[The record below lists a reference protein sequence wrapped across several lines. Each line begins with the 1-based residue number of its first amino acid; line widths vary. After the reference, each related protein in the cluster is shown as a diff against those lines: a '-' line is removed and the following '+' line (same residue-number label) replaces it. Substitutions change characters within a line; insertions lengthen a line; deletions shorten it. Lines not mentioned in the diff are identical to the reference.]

1 MQAWK
6 QVSNSIDPFPAG
18 GDGDPVLRAEV
29 ADVAEWQ
36 WPNTRLMRCC
46 AKLDR
51 RTEAIGAYR
60 RLRRTL
66 SVTLGPH
73 PSANSEKPYR
83 SLRAGWRC
91 HTARQR
97 LPPAPTGRLVDVS
110 RGGGQSRDLAGARPR
125 GTARAGHADSA
136 PAPAPPAVSAGCWR
150 RIRHSEGAQ
159 LNP

>member
-73 PSANSEKPYR
+73 PSASSEKPYQ
-83 SLRAGWRC
+83 SLRAGDTVTQPGSVCR
-91 HTARQR
+91 RRR
-97 LPPAPTGRLVDVS
+97 LEGS
-110 RGGGQSRDLAGARPR
+110 SMY
-125 GTARAGHADSA
+125 RAVEDSLE
-136 PAPAPPAVSAGCWR
+136 
-150 RIRHSEGAQ
+150 I
-159 LNP
+159 